1 MALRPHLE
9 GTESHLSYPF
19 PWLGEGP
26 SHDLRAGVPHPLFT
40 ASISPGMSLASSH
53 TFGDSVPPHVPRP
66 PTQPWWA
73 GRRAGQGW
81 AQHQSHKLPITS
93 VPQDKI
99 PSKYSKRKSR
109 VQVCSQEPC
118 LQQQNSRDVQAME
131 KLQTEAPHQGNTLE
145 PQAGGPGELV
155 LAAGAQLQA
164 LRTSMLSKGTEHRA
178 CAEGNLKIHKS
189 AFLASS
195 CKLSVNVLKATSPRS
210 QEAETSVVL
219 HSDHHLVVSPR
230 GQPQVPGGASR
241 TES

>member
-1 MALRPHLE
+1 MTSGLGFRIPSSQLPSPQGRPW
-9 GTESHLSYPF
+9 P
-19 PWLGEGP
+19 
-26 SHDLRAGVPHPLFT
+26 PHTRLAT
-40 ASISPGMSLASSH
+40 AFLPMSPGHLHSH
-53 TFGDSVPPHVPRP
+53 GG
-66 PTQPWWA
+66 QA
-73 GRRAGQGW
+73 GEQVR

-118 LQQQNSRDVQAME
+118 FHQQNSRDVQAME
-131 KLQTEAPHQGNTLE
+131 KSQTKAPHPGNTLE
-145 PQAGGPGELV
+145 PRVGGPGEPV

-164 LRTSMLSKGTEHRA
+164 LRTSMLSKETEHRA
-178 CAEGNLKIHKS
+178 CAEGNLKIRRS
-189 AFLASS
+189 AFLTSS

-219 HSDHHLVVSPR
+219 HSDHHLLVSPW
-230 GQPQVPGGASR
+230 GQPQVPGGASK

>member
-1 MALRPHLE
+1 
-9 GTESHLSYPF
+9 
-19 PWLGEGP
+19 
-26 SHDLRAGVPHPLFT
+26 
-40 ASISPGMSLASSH
+40 
-53 TFGDSVPPHVPRP
+53 
-66 PTQPWWA
+66 
-73 GRRAGQGW
+73 
-81 AQHQSHKLPITS
+81 
-93 VPQDKI
+93 
-99 PSKYSKRKSR
+99 
-109 VQVCSQEPC
+109 
-118 LQQQNSRDVQAME
+118 ME

-145 PQAGGPGELV
+145 PRAGGPGELV

-230 GQPQVPGGASR
+230 GCMLAYGRAATSPEPHSQLFQDSPLLTRGLAATMGGRATHAYQHTHS
-241 TES
+241 S